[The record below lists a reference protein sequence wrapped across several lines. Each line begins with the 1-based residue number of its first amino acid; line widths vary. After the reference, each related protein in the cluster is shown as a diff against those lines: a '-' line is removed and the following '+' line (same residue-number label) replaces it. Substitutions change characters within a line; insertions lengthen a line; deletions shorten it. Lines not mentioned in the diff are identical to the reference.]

1 MRFSE
6 WEPTYLEIL
15 SDLGFDRAED
25 EMCVRILKMAT
36 VNSDLIDDDEFSD
49 CFSDTVTVFGNAPCL
64 EEDIRTKGTMGTL
77 IASGSSVG
85 RLLEMDI
92 VPDIVVT
99 DLDGD
104 IGPQLDASS
113 KGAVTAIHAHGDNQ
127 DLVRMYAGMFR
138 GRVVLTTQSTPEN
151 TVYDFGGFTDGD
163 RAVCMARHCGARRIA
178 LRGFDFD
185 DPMPKD
191 GSDPVM
197 KKRKLSWARR
207 IMYEI
212 YDLGPFE

>member
-1 MRFSE
+1 MRFSD

-15 SDLGFDRAED
+15 EDLGFDRTSD
-25 EMCVRILKMAT
+25 EMCVRILKQVTM
-36 VNSDLIDDDEFSD
+36 NSDLIDDDEFCD

-64 EEDIRTKGTMGTL
+64 ESDIEKNGIIGTK

-85 RLLEMDI
+85 RLFSLDI
-92 VPDIVVT
+92 LPDIVVT

-104 IGPQLDASS
+104 IGPQIESS
-113 KGAVTAIHAHGDNQ
+113 RRGCVTAILAHGDNQ
-127 DLVRMYAGMFR
+127 DLVRQYAPLFK

-163 RAVCMARHCGARRIA
+163 RAVCMARHAGAKRVA

-191 GSDPVM
+191 GSDPDM
-197 KKRKLSWARR
+197 KLRKLQWAHR
-207 IMYEI
+207 IMYDI